1 MKISSF
7 SENMVHTH
15 TLRYGCR
22 SIASDNESDAPLLFE
37 LVFALLLILNS
48 CYRNIDPLSF
58 LLYIHPYMYAQRSSV
73 ADVGL
78 PKKRSTEVMIESL
91 HGFHVLI
98 GLPTIITPPL
108 PRFCCV
114 PPFAFARRPSQQ
126 PLAFTR
132 LEWFLHEK
140 RNLLLL
146 QLCYHMGCRILQGPK
161 SGICVENWPN

>member
-1 MKISSF
+1 MRVMPPYFSS
-7 SENMVHTH
+7 S
-15 TLRYGCR
+15 
-22 SIASDNESDAPLLFE
+22 ASHSQ
-37 LVFALLLILNS
+37 LLLQK
-48 CYRNIDPLSF
+48 YRSPFIF
-58 LLYIHPYMYAQRSSV
+58 IIHTSIYVCTKIVSSRC
-73 ADVGL
+73 GSSQ
-78 PKKRSTEVMIESL
+78 KKRSTEVMIESL

-108 PRFCCV
+108 PRFCFV

-146 QLCYHMGCRILQGPK
+146 LQLCYHMGCRILQGPK
-161 SGICVENWPN
+161 SGICVENWPNQWSKSLEKVQYG